1 MGGLLEVVTM
11 KKKEKLLKGL
21 MTKSRHRYDFGE
33 GERAYDLN
41 RPQYKVAWRLLEEV
55 DFSKI
60 RSVADVGAG
69 FGEFSDML
77 LERFPH
83 LEIVCF
89 DGDLNCY
96 NALKDR
102 YESYLIDF
110 DTETV
115 DERFR
120 KKFDLVLAL
129 EVIEHLRYPQNLL
142 DIIKFILKDGGWV
155 MITTQNYNF
164 WVYRLYHLL
173 GKGEV
178 FLTSGRHFSFFTR
191 NSLKMLL
198 EANGFKIVK
207 ECGFSIIPKVRYKF
221 LISRM
226 TNFLAEDFGFLLRKL
241 RLR

>member
-1 MGGLLEVVTM
+1 M

-21 MTKSRHRYDFGE
+21 TTKPKHRYDFGE

-60 RSVADVGAG
+60 KHVADVGAG
-69 FGEFSDML
+69 LGEFSDML
-77 LERFPH
+77 VERFPH

-102 YESYLIDF
+102 YESYLVDF
-110 DTETV
+110 DTEV
-115 DERFR
+115 IDERFR

-129 EVIEHLRYPQNLL
+129 DVIEHLRYPQNLL
-142 DIIKFILKDGGWV
+142 DIIKFILKDDGWV
-155 MITTQNYNF
+155 VMVTENYNF
-164 WVYRLYHLL
+164 WTYRIYHLF

-178 FLTSGRHFSFFTR
+178 FLTSDRHFSFFTR

-198 EANGFKIVK
+198 EEVNGFKIVK
-207 ECGFSIIPKVRYKF
+207 ECGFSIIPKIRYTF

-226 TNFLAEDFGFLLRKL
+226 TNLLAGQFGFLLRNESL
-241 RLR
+241 H